1 MKRIYSHDRDFV
13 LLTGACGF
21 VGRYLL
27 RDLLLSGRQVAVVV
41 RSRGRHSA
49 AARVEKVIAFCEE
62 TTGKS
67 FPVPRIIDW
76 DLCDSA
82 TDGIDRDDLD
92 WLTQNVTSV
101 LHSAASVRFTL
112 DGNAEEP
119 FASNVG
125 GTRRLLDLATE
136 IGPVDFHHVS
146 TAYVCGD
153 RQGTAFEN
161 ETTLPTFKNV
171 YEESKFLAE
180 EQLREAAHEFNSLT
194 VYRPSIVVGDSKT
207 GYASAFQTIYGGL
220 RLAST
225 MPESHRNDVES
236 LFEWLGIS
244 GKATKNLVPVDWVSR
259 AIVEILEQPSFHNK
273 TYHLTNSKD
282 VSVENLASAM
292 VGAIQKETGSWQSMK
307 SSASEVIVTDD
318 IKRVF
323 LDSFQNYFSN
333 DPVFD
338 RNQINAA
345 LPDLPVPEM
354 SPERLERMFQYAIRQ
369 KFMEADHSFNPSTNA
384 RNGSFASTTV
394 KASLG
399 KRTPEFPVFP
409 VAWSL
414 TILDESAPNDSR
426 NESTRKSHYS
436 FESNRSVSDQCGD
449 EQMPQVFAQREILGL
464 LVSGEATCE
473 HAMRSGQLIV
483 IGPPDLLDIAIL
495 QFRECLDS
503 PFGHALLSDDGLS
516 KLSLENDRSLCGL
529 GGER

>member
-1 MKRIYSHDRDFV
+1 MKRINSHERDFV

-27 RDLLLSGRQVAVVV
+27 RDLLLSGRQLAVVV

-49 AARVEKVIAFCEE
+49 IARVEKVLAFCEE
-62 TTGKS
+62 TAGRP
-67 FPVPRIIDW
+67 FPMPRVIDW
-76 DLCDSA
+76 DLCDTA
-82 TDGIDRDDLD
+82 TDGINRDELD

-112 DGNAEEP
+112 DSKAGEP

-136 IGPVDFHHVS
+136 IGPIDFHHVS

-153 RQGTAFEN
+153 RRVTAFEN

-180 EQLREAAHEFNSLT
+180 EQLREAAHEFKSLT
-194 VYRPSIVVGDSKT
+194 IYRPSIVVGDSKT

-225 MPESHRNDVES
+225 MPEGHRNDVES
-236 LFEWLGIS
+236 LLEWLGIS

-259 AIVEILEQPSFHNK
+259 AIVEILKQPILHNK
-273 TYHLTNSKD
+273 TYHLTNPKD
-282 VSVENLASAM
+282 VTVANLAAAM
-292 VGAIQKETGSWQSMK
+292 VRAIQKETDHWQSMK
-307 SSASEVIVTDD
+307 SSTSEFFATDD

-338 RNQINAA
+338 RNQIIAA
-345 LPDLPVPEM
+345 LPKLAVPEM
-354 SPERLERMFQYAIRQ
+354 SSERLERMFQYAIRQ
-369 KFMEADHSFNPSTNA
+369 KFMEADHTFNPSTND
-384 RNGSFASTTV
+384 RTGSIASSTD
-394 KASLG
+394 KIILPN
-399 KRTPEFPVFP
+399 RTPVFP

-414 TILDESAPNDSR
+414 TIFDEPARSESR
-426 NESTRKSHYS
+426 SESTRKLHYS
-436 FESNRSVSDQCGD
+436 FESSRSSLDQCGD
-449 EQMPQVFAQREILGL
+449 DQMPQVFVRRDALDL

-473 HAMRSGQLIV
+473 SAMRSGQLV
-483 IGPPDLLDIAIL
+483 VMGPADLLNIAIL

-503 PFGHALLSDDGLS
+503 PFGQALLADDGLS
-516 KLSLENDRSLCGL
+516 NLSFEDNLSLCGL